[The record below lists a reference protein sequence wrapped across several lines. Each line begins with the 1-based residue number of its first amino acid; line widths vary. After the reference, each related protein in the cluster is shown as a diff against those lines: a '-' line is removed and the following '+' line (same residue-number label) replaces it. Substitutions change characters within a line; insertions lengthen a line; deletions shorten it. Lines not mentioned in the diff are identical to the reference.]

1 MKPAEAFNIYLAPG
15 LQNSE
20 LAAVLAELGLQARTL
35 ENAVTVVQ
43 PALVLLYPGQKA
55 PDGLEEMSLAPP
67 KDASRTALREL
78 QRIPMENLALKPE
91 ANQSEEQAA
100 RRNRQFT

>member
-1 MKPAEAFNIYLAPG
+1 MYLAPG

-20 LAAVLAELGLQARTL
+20 LAAVLAELGLQAQTL
-35 ENAVTVVQ
+35 ENTATVVQ

-55 PDGLEEMSLAPP
+55 PEGLEEIALAPP

-78 QRIPMENLALKPE
+78 LRIAMTNVALNDQIK
-91 ANQSEEQAA
+91 QLEEQPHPLHP
-100 RRNRQFT
+100 QFHD